1 MNKKTLLIV
10 ASVAALLLI
19 VGGVFAALYFNSASE
34 EKKSEN
40 KAEKVSDN
48 TTMNLEDNLLFY
60 VNLGQLGDKSA
71 LDKVFTEANRSL
83 MSNLL
88 TGGINSKYVES
99 LLSNLD
105 ATGLDIDKP
114 IYSYANIEENGVEVV
129 IVAEVANVDA
139 VDSFIEFVSEASG
152 LYIDVEH
159 NGKTRAFSIENIY
172 FAYNE
177 DRFVMTTSI
186 TDDYFIDGEALV
198 AKALKRSQPDLS
210 AYAHYDI
217 AVSLKLMPI
226 LDAVRAQMQAT
237 IDECYEYIDYLD
249 EWEKEWYLE
258 QIANIENYMNQMNA
272 AAELMDKNSSIT
284 LGLAFEPGKIV
295 LDMSID
301 GISYEHAGR
310 KVSNDHLAY
319 VDGNA
324 IGVMNMGVDG
334 EIASKL
340 ISEYITPDY
349 AQMFGLSRNEFSFYL
364 GIIEDAVKSINGDVT
379 VALNNFNPYSEK
391 IDAMLAVS
399 VDDDNIIS
407 NVAQFGSGFLK
418 KRGDNC
424 YGVNY
429 AGNNISL
436 GQEGDVFYATINEN
450 FELQSASANE
460 AAWANEVSNGYGY
473 FVVDINNLMKNSYIS
488 SSFHNELYYMDSFS
502 AELINNFVKSC
513 SYAYLSIETPTS
525 VQFVLGFD
533 DQKTNALEQLVRMV
547 VPAAIS
553 ELTNSIF

>member
-34 EKKSEN
+34 EKKSKN

-301 GISYEHAGR
+301 GVEYEDACR

-319 VDGNA
+319 IDNDA
-324 IGVMNMGVDG
+324 IGVMNVGIDG
-334 EIASKL
+334 KKASKL
-340 ISEYITPDY
+340 LSKYITSDY
-349 AQMFGLSRNEFSFYL
+349 AEMLGLSRNEFNIYF
-364 GIIEDAVKSINGDVT
+364 GIFCDAIESINGDVT
-379 VALNNFNPYSEK
+379 IALNDFSYYGE
-391 IDAMLAVS
+391 DVEVVMAVD
-399 VDDDNIIS
+399 VDDDYIIS
-407 NVAQFGSGFLK
+407 NIAQFGSGFLK
-418 KRGDNC
+418 KRDNNC
-424 YGVNY
+424 YGIDY
-429 AGNNISL
+429 AGNRLTL
-436 GQEGDVFYATINEN
+436 GQEDDTFYATINEN

-488 SSFHNELYYMDSFS
+488 AAFRDAMYYSMDSFS
-502 AELINNFVKSC
+502 AELANNFVKSC
-513 SYAYLSIETPTS
+513 SHAYLTIDSPTS
-525 VQFVLGFD
+525 AQLVLAFD
-533 DQKTNALEQLVRMV
+533 DQETNSLEQLVRMF
-547 VPAAIS
+547 VPAIIHNI
-553 ELTNSIF
+553 L